1 VSDWRLAAY
10 RAVRPLLFAADPEAI
25 HHATLRALSIA
36 AYGSL
41 GRALCSFASGVE
53 QTTPAS
59 GPVQLMGLR
68 FRNRIGLGAGFDKD
82 GVAIRGWAALGFGF
96 VELGTVT
103 PRPQPGNPKPR
114 LVRLTVDEA
123 LINRM
128 GFNNAGADALAAR
141 IRDARPDL
149 PAGFIV
155 GVNVGRNRDTPDE
168 RTVDDYVAAARS
180 VADVADYL
188 AVNVSSPNTPGLRDL
203 QDPARLRELLDA
215 VRAAA
220 PGPPIVVKLSP
231 DLEPD
236 RFDALLAG
244 LVDSPAAG
252 IVVSNTTIGRSDLAS
267 ADASEEGG
275 LSGRPLRERTQAA
288 VARAREVAGSRLAII
303 ASGGIGADAPG
314 VPAGAD
320 LAQLWTGMVYD
331 GPGLIGQAVAVS
343 RGDVSAPIAL
353 GDSGG
358 SDVARHK
365 DEYVGSATES
375 EHPKR

>member
-10 RAVRPLLFAADPEAI
+10 RAVRPLLFALDPETI

-36 AYGSL
+36 AYGAL
-41 GRALCSFASGVE
+41 GRALCSFAAGVSDAE
-53 QTTPAS
+53 VSAPAE
-59 GPVQLMGLR
+59 VMGLR

-103 PRPQPGNPKPR
+103 PHPQPGSPKPR
-114 LVRLTVDEA
+114 LFRLAEDEA

-141 IRDARPDL
+141 IRDVRADL
-149 PAGFIV
+149 PAGFVV
-155 GVNVGRNRDTPDE
+155 GVNLGRNRDTPDE
-168 RTVDDYVAAARS
+168 RAVDDYVAAARS

-203 QDPARLRELLDA
+203 QEPDRLRELLEA

-220 PGPPIVVKLSP
+220 PSPPLLVKLSP

-236 RFDALLAG
+236 RFDDLLRALGGSA
-244 LVDSPAAG
+244 AAG
-252 IVVSNTTIGRSDLAS
+252 VVVSNTTTDRPDLTS
-267 ADASEEGG
+267 SKASEQGG
-275 LSGRPLRERTQAA
+275 LSGAPLGRRMLAA
-288 VARAREVAGSRLAII
+288 VARARGVVGKRLAIV

-320 LAQLWTGMVYD
+320 LAELWTGLIYA
-331 GPGLIGQAVAVS
+331 GPGLIGEAIRTSAV
-343 RGDVSAPIAL
+343 R
-353 GDSGG
+353 
-358 SDVARHK
+358 
-365 DEYVGSATES
+365 
-375 EHPKR
+375 